1 MEYSPNSFAQRLV
14 KNRSN
19 SIGVFVLGVDD
30 VGESGYFGFKFL
42 EGIIDTANR
51 KKYEVVMFSSKEDVS
66 YKKICEEKRVEGLIF
81 MGLRLDNKYIEDIK
95 QIKVPVAV
103 IDQKIES
110 ENSVY
115 ISSDNVLGVKKA
127 MNYLIEN
134 GHKDIGILKGYKEA
148 EVSEK
153 RFTAFKNYL
162 VSKDLYNE
170 EYVFYGDFTKNSGI
184 LVGEKIAELKKKPI
198 AIFCVSDLMAIGVIN
213 GLKNRGINVP
223 EDISIIGFDN
233 INIAEFTVPALTTI
247 SQNGFKIG
255 EESVNAIIDR
265 IENKS
270 FLKNIEVE
278 PELIIRSSCKKN
290 K

>member
-1 MEYSPNSFAQRLV
+1 ME
-14 KNRSN
+14 K
-19 SIGVFVLGVDD
+19 
-30 VGESGYFGFKFL
+30 
-42 EGIIDTANR
+42 
-51 KKYEVVMFSSKEDVS
+51 
-66 YKKICEEKRVEGLIF
+66 
-81 MGLRLDNKYIEDIK
+81 DIK

-115 ISSDNVLGVKKA
+115 ISSDNFLGVKKA
-127 MNYLIEN
+127 MDYLIEN